1 MQKYEGEPLDE
12 PELPAPQTPDL
23 RPVSREML
31 HEQIY
36 TVLKRNLMIGRFV
49 PGQKLPLRGLAQRLG
64 TSLMPVRD
72 ALQRLESVGCVIS
85 TANRTMMVPIFTPK
99 ELLDICTLRVVLEG
113 VAAERAAVERTDE
126 ELETL
131 RCHMGRIR
139 RSAETNDIDLFL
151 EANYHFHM
159 TVADMSHLAFISHL
173 LEPLWLH
180 IGPAIRQSV
189 PNEALF
195 QSAVKNHQ
203 DAFNALVVGNPA
215 AAVAAIKRDIMD
227 GHIF

>member
-1 MQKYEGEPLDE
+1 
-12 PELPAPQTPDL
+12 
-23 RPVSREML
+23 ML

-36 TVLKRNLMIGRFV
+36 AVLKRNLMMGRFV
-49 PGQKLPLRGLAQRLG
+49 PGQKLPLRSLARRLG

-85 TANRTMMVPIFTPK
+85 TPNRTMMVPIFTPK

-113 VAAERAAVERTDE
+113 AAAERAAVERTDE

-131 RCHMGRIR
+131 RGHVDRIR
-139 RSAETNDIDLFL
+139 QSAETNDIDLFL

-159 TVADMSHLAFISHL
+159 TIADMSRLAFIGHL

-189 PNEALF
+189 PNNALF
-195 QSAVKNHQ
+195 QSAMKNHQ
-203 DAFNALVVGNPA
+203 DVFNALVARDPA
-215 AAVAAIKRDIMD
+215 AAVAVIKRDIMD